1 MAGPSGF
8 GSPGVAAAEAEFFRT
23 LNALVEPAVR
33 AGCGSPGLL
42 PTGLIVLETTG
53 AKSGQP
59 RRTPVL
65 ATVLDGCVFVGT
77 VRGERSL
84 WMKNLRA
91 EPRARCWI
99 AGRPRAGRAR
109 IFAPGEP
116 APDTASLPPVARATA
131 DAFLAPAT
139 SFGWTFAVIAL
150 D

>member
-1 MAGPSGF
+1 MSATYGF
-8 GSPGVAAAEAEFFRT
+8 GSPRVAAAEAELLRT
-23 LNALVEPAVR
+23 LNAIVEPAVR
-33 AGCGSPGLL
+33 AGCGSPGLM

-65 ATVLDGCVFVGT
+65 ATILDGCVFVGT

-84 WMKNLRA
+84 WMNNLRA
-91 EPRARCWI
+91 EPRARCWV
-99 AGRPRAGRAR
+99 AGRPSTGRAR

-116 APDTASLPPVARATA
+116 PPATSDLPPLARSAA

>member
-1 MAGPSGF
+1 MWATYGV
-8 GSPGVAAAEAEFFRT
+8 GSAAEAELLRT
-23 LNALVEPAVR
+23 LNAIVEPAVR
-33 AGCGSPGLL
+33 AGCGSPGLV

-65 ATVLDGCVFVGT
+65 ATILDGCVFIAT
-77 VRGERSL
+77 VRGDRSL
-84 WMKNLRA
+84 WMRNLRA

-99 AGRPRAGRAR
+99 AGRPHAGQAR
-109 IFAPGEP
+109 IFDPGAP
-116 APDTASLPPVARATA
+116 PPVTSDLPLLARAAA
-131 DAFLAPAT
+131 DAFLPPAT